1 MSPTIVRY
9 AQQAPMPWKNGLGAT
24 TQLAIFP
31 AAATLESFEWR
42 ISIARLDLS
51 APFSLF
57 PGIERWL
64 ATLEGEMTL
73 LREGFAPSRMT
84 SESAPI
90 RFSGE
95 LPAAGQVVR
104 GPVLDLNVMYRASS
118 WNATMRCVR
127 DTDAREIALAAHS
140 VVCSRSPS
148 LAVEL
153 NGARF
158 ELGLYDALH
167 VAEGCTA
174 RILDTAGQEEAYL
187 IALQEC

>member
-9 AQQAPMPWKNGLGAT
+9 AQQASMPWKNGLGAT

-42 ISIARLDLS
+42 ISIARLDQS

-64 ATLEGEMTL
+64 ATLEGEMVL

-95 LPAAGQVVR
+95 TPSAGQVVR
-104 GPVLDLNVMYRASS
+104 GPVLDLNVMYRASR
-118 WNATMRCVR
+118 WNAMMHCVR
-127 DTDAREIALAAHS
+127 GTDAREIALAAHS

-148 LAVEL
+148 LVVEL
-153 NGARF
+153 KSAHL
-158 ELGLYDALH
+158 ELGRYDALH

-174 RILDTAGQEEAYL
+174 RIFDAGQVEAYL
-187 IALQEC
+187 IALQER